1 MPVLSRQRQLKQR
14 TNKRRKA
21 TGSGGLAALVGAL
34 LRKSARK
41 LFTQDTDTK
50 EVEHGHDNN
59 GPQAVE
65 RGVAQRVD

>member
-1 MPVLSRQRQLKQR
+1 MCPFCLATAAVVAAG
-14 TNKRRKA
+14 A

>member
-1 MPVLSRQRQLKQR
+1 MCPFCLATAAVVAAS
-14 TNKRRKA
+14 A

>member
-1 MPVLSRQRQLKQR
+1 MCPFCLATAAVVAAG
-14 TNKRRKA
+14 A

-41 LFTQDTDTK
+41 HFTQDTDTK
-50 EVEHGHDNN
+50 EVEHGHDDN